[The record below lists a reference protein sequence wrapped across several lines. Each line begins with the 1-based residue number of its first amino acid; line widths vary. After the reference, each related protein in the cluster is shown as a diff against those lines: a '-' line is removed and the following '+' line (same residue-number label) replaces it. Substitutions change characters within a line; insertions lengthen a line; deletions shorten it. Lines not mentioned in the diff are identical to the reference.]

1 MSAFSLFQK
10 ALADR
15 LDPTARKP
23 LAEYA
28 ETLRRDL
35 RQMDAA
41 ALAERSEAELRQEEG
56 GVALIL
62 PFWGEP
68 AQAHFPEL
76 VFCSPASR
84 AFDDLSQALLL
95 HHLHHSDGAALAGSW
110 MAFSELPD
118 GRFYAQAFQGYT
130 GQPLAQRF
138 GEAGGAF
145 AEAALAAGG
154 ASVPFAAR
162 AFAFRPL
169 PRAPLLVAC
178 WEGDE
183 DFPTSYRILFD
194 ASAPHHFSTDAC
206 AILGSMLVR
215 RLLRVVDKETSR
227 QVDK

>member
-15 LDPTARKP
+15 RDPAIRKP

-28 ETLRRDL
+28 ASLRGEL
-35 RQMDAA
+35 GKMDAA
-41 ALAERSEAELRQEEG
+41 ALAERSGAEMLPDEAG
-56 GVALIL
+56 SALIL

-68 AQAHFPEL
+68 ARAVFPEL
-76 VFCSPASR
+76 VFRLPPGER
-84 AFDDLSQALLL
+84 ALDDLSQALLL
-95 HHLHHSDGAALAGSW
+95 HHLFHGDGAALAGSW

-130 GQPLAQRF
+130 GQALANRF
-138 GEAGGAF
+138 GQDDGAF
-145 AEAALAAGG
+145 AAAACAAGG
-154 ASVPFAAR
+154 IPQPFADR
-162 AFAFRPL
+162 AFTFRPL

-178 WEGDE
+178 WQGDE

-194 ASAPHHFSTDAC
+194 ASAPRHFSTDAC

-215 RLLRVVDKETSR
+215 RLLR
-227 QVDK
+227 